1 MADPIAAATTAR
13 AQARYARIAPRK
25 ARRIIDLV
33 RGMKASEALDILRFA
48 PQAASEDIYKVVA
61 SAVAN
66 AEHNEHL
73 DRDALWISE
82 AYVDEGPAAFNAHL
96 GVDTASPGQ
105 VQVCGDSVEDAVDG
119 PPVLALVLDGD
130 LDSVAVARLPVLN
143 FLDLGRNAVGGEQLH
158 PLVSSGVTLGLG
170 AGLHLRLAH
179 RLPRP
184 VGTFGL
190 GLLRLRVAGEPGE

>member
-1 MADPIAAATTAR
+1 MADQTAAAVTAR

-82 AYVDEGPAAFNAHL
+82 AYVDEGPTLKRFRPRAQGRAYRVRKRTSHIT
-96 GVDTASPGQ
+96 V
-105 VQVCGDSVEDAVDG
+105 VVE
-119 PPVLALVLDGD
+119 
-130 LDSVAVARLPVLN
+130 AR
-143 FLDLGRNAVGGEQLH
+143 EQ
-158 PLVSSGVTLGLG
+158 
-170 AGLHLRLAH
+170 A
-179 RLPRP
+179 PRP
-184 VGTFGL
+184 SSS
-190 GLLRLRVAGEPGE
+190 RRAR